1 MEALKK
7 KNEELDKQ
15 KSAKQKLEAAAAE
28 RAKKTAMLL
37 PSVIDK
43 AFFEKLD
50 SESATSILFDL
61 ATVSGKVEKLLNE
74 AGVRASKL
82 HRPNN
87 LHKIFSESKV
97 LLPNLDFFYK
107 KLLHIPCGWWVTDE
121 DREKILD
128 ILERG

>member
-61 ATVSGKVEKLLNE
+61 ATVSEKVEKLLIE
-74 AGVRASKL
+74 VKL
-82 HRPNN
+82 
-87 LHKIFSESKV
+87 
-97 LLPNLDFFYK
+97 
-107 KLLHIPCGWWVTDE
+107 
-121 DREKILD
+121 
-128 ILERG
+128 